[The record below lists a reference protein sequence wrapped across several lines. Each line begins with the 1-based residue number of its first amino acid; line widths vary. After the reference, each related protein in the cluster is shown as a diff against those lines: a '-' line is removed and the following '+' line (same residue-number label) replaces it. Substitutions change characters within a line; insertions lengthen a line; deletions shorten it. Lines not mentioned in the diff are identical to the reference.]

1 MIVAY
6 HRPHS
11 KKLSKM
17 KNLLVIAKQS
27 TDGTI
32 VLSVPKT
39 INVKELG
46 TLLNRACNDLNKMQ
60 SENKL
65 TGEISLLTYSSEEVS
80 NILFPNTPIGAI
92 NRVIAELGDP
102 RYDQNWNSSFWE
114 HINDDSVIK
123 MLQAIRDNGSAEV
136 ILLLKQLGVEWIIGY
151 VNNFYKR

>member
-27 TDGTI
+27 TDSTI

-39 INVKELG
+39 IDVKELG

-65 TGEISLLTYSSEEVS
+65 TGEISLLTYSSEEVG
-80 NILFPNTPIGAI
+80 NILSPNTPIGAI

-102 RYDQNWNSSFWE
+102 RYDRNWNSSFWE
-114 HINDDSVIK
+114 HLNDDSVIK
-123 MLQAIRDNGSAEV
+123 MLQAIRDNRSTEV
-136 ILLLKQLGVEWIIGY
+136 TLLLKQLGIEWIIGY
-151 VNNFYKR
+151 VNNIYRR